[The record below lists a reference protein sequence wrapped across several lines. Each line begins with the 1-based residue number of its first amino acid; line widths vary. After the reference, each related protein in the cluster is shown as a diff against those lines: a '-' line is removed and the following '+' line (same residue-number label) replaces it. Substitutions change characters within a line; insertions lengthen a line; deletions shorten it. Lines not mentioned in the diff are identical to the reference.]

1 MIDPIAFNLGPLSIR
16 WYGIIIGA
24 AVILGLL
31 YTLKESE
38 KKGIN
43 PEFFLDFVIIGVP
56 AAVVG
61 ARLYYVI
68 FKWPQYKGHFID
80 IISIWQGGLAIHGA
94 IIAGFLVLL
103 YLTRKY
109 KVNMW
114 KVVDILA
121 PALVL
126 GQGIGRWGN
135 FINQEAYGGPVS
147 REFIN
152 HFPTF
157 IKNQMYINGTYYH
170 PAFLYES
177 LWDIAI
183 FIVLILLRRKEF
195 INNGDIF
202 ALYLIGYSL
211 GRFFIEG
218 IRTDSL
224 MLGSIM
230 VAQLISI
237 IAILIGIGIIMIR
250 HRKGKV

>member
-152 HFPTF
+152 HFPAF